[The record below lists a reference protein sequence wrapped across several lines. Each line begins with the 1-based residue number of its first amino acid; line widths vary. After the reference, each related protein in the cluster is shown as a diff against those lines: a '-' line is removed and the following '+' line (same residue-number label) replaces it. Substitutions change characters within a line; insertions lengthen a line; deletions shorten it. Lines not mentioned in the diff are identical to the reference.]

1 VAITSVG
8 QGYKSTESQYDYRSE
23 TEIIY
28 RGREIFM
35 EIVKSKDNYNKDGK
49 PDVLIATYIN
59 I

>member
-8 QGYKSTESQYDYRSE
+8 QGYKSIESQYDYRSE

-49 PDVLIATYIN
+49 PDVLISTYIN